1 MKQKLLNNLRLRA
14 VWLVAMILCAVSGA
28 WADEKTFDFKFETIG
43 TNGWSNSYAVHSY
56 AYDEGTVK
64 FTAASKQTGTI
75 TTMPVTKGQP
85 VEFIMAE
92 GYTISAASFKCQQ
105 WSTKAQTIT
114 LHYSTD
120 RGENYTSTDITS
132 SNFTISSD
140 ELPTGTN
147 AVKITFSSTS
157 NQIGVES
164 LTLTYTTS
172 GGSTELVDNDFAL
185 TDAPKAL
192 SFDLY
197 NNASAQVFN
206 YTTSSTGAVTIAE
219 NEYATFSINETNKT
233 ITVTPTAVTPSAQ
246 TITVNQAADETYK
259 AGSATFTL
267 TITDSTPIPTHTATF
282 SVNGAN
288 STQDFEEG
296 AAIAF
301 PANPADVNGKTFV
314 GWVAEAIDGTT
325 NVAPNFVT
333 SATMG
338 KANVT
343 YYAVFATVVSN
354 VTNVTDVLTNDIIK
368 GVENSYGDWNGKS
381 ITSTAVYAGNSAGSY
396 NSIQLRSNNSNS
408 GVITTTSGGTAT
420 KVVVKWN
427 SNTVN
432 GRTLNVYGSN
442 SAYSA
447 ASNLYD
453 AKTQGTL
460 LGSIACGTNTELT
473 IDGDYTF
480 IGVRS
485 SSGALYLDELS
496 ITWSS
501 GSASVTD
508 YCTNVAA
515 DTKLNSELSFAVT
528 EVNANISE
536 QFEAPTLN
544 AAEGFNGTVEY
555 ESSDESVAQI
565 MDGETGELRLLKE
578 GTTTITAT
586 FAGNDDYKAGSASYT
601 LTVIDNRIATT
612 TTHENIVLDLSEVE
626 SLTQLS
632 PVVKDAENNII
643 DCTYTEFPPKVSY
656 EIVSDVNGLIG
667 SIDNNSGEITLN
679 EVVGTA
685 TIKAS
690 YNAFNV
696 SNSYKPSECT
706 FTITVESVQTIS
718 EVRTQG
724 TGSVTTKGIVTS
736 CSGTTAYIQDT
747 EAAICV
753 YGSALTVGDQ
763 VKVSGT
769 LSTYKGLLEIT
780 SPTVTVLSQNNAVTP
795 EVMTIAEINESENQ
809 GWLVKI
815 EDATVTAINGQNTT
829 IAQGDNTIV
838 VRGITGVN
846 IAVDDVITLTGN
858 IGCYDAV
865 QIANPTNVTVQIVAS
880 ISLEKYSIN
889 ATAAETEG
897 TINVTYNNITDVAA
911 EVNFYEADGT
921 TAATYDW
928 IEAEIDN
935 SNNVYY
941 VISANNGD
949 ARTAYMKVYAL
960 DDESNDIYSELI
972 TVSQEA
978 YVAPV
983 PSINASNV
991 DLTYDATAGEIAY
1004 TITNPVQ
1011 DVDLTAVTTADWIS
1025 NITVTADK
1033 VTFTTTENEGN
1044 VDRQATITLSYT
1056 GAEDKAITVTQAHFE
1071 VDYANLPF
1079 EWEGGASEDLKELS
1093 GVTANSLGSDY
1104 ASGNTP
1110 YLIKFDGTG
1119 DYIQVKT
1126 DGRPGVAS
1134 IGIKMIGGAS
1144 TSTITVQESS
1154 DGEDFSDVEELT
1166 ISGTQNSVLELVTTQ
1181 DFASDSRFV
1190 RFYFTKGSNVGVG
1203 PISITKYSSEPSIIA
1218 ENVELT
1224 FDATSGEIAYTIK
1237 NPVESEELTA
1247 STEAEWIS
1255 NLTVDSENN
1264 KVTFTTTANNGTER
1278 SATITLNYASI
1289 SKNITVTQAEF
1300 IYAALPF
1307 IWDDN
1312 TTPVGVENSG
1322 VATYG
1327 GSPYMKFDGTGDY
1340 LILTLNEVPGTL
1352 TFDIQGNGFSGGT
1365 FKVQTSVDGKSY
1377 SDLETYTELTSTK
1390 QSQSFDL
1397 SSDVRYIKWIYT
1409 EKVSGNV
1416 ALGNFVLTAPITV
1429 TLNDYGFATF
1439 ASTYPLD
1446 FTNTSDYDS
1455 WQVTGVQNTAIS
1467 FEKIESKV
1475 AAGTGV
1481 LLTGYANETITLTRA
1496 SSGSA
1501 LSGNKLQ
1508 GITSATE
1515 VAADT
1520 YFGLKG
1526 NEFVKVNAGTI
1537 PAGKAVL
1544 PASLAAGVKS
1554 FTFNFNGVPTGV
1566 NGFETVDAENARI
1579 FNLAG
1584 QRLSTPQKGLNI
1596 VNGKKVLVK

>member
-28 WADEKTFDFKFETIG
+28 WAENKAYYTLDTSKSTTSNNAYASSGTATVDGIEWSFEGNG
-43 TNGWSNSYAVHSY
+43 TMNPWRLGGKNLDGVNRIVL
-56 AYDEGTVK
+56 TQ
-64 FTAASKQTGTI
+64 TA
-75 TTMPVTKGQP
+75 MD
-85 VEFIMAE
+85 
-92 GYTISAASFKCQQ
+92 AA
-105 WSTKAQTIT
+105 
-114 LHYSTD
+114 
-120 RGENYTSTDITS
+120 
-132 SNFTISSD
+132 ISSVN
-140 ELPTGTN
+140 LTVGGAN
-147 AVKITFSSTS
+147 NITV
-157 NQIGVES
+157 NS
-164 LTLTYTTS
+164 LTLVVASDDSFNDIIDEVEVDFESNSTITFEPTS
-172 GGSTELVDNDFAL
+172 GDSWAEDSYYKFVFNVSVSGNSNKFVEFSKVEFYEATGGGSQELTNSNFAL
-185 TDAPKAL
+185 TDAPVAL

-197 NNASAQVFN
+197 NNASAQVIN
-206 YTTSSTGAVTIAE
+206 YTTSSTGAVTIAD
-219 NEYATFSINETNKT
+219 NDYATFDIDEQEGT

-246 TITVNQAADETYK
+246 TITVNQAVDETYK

-427 SNTVN
+427 SNTVK

-442 SAYSA
+442 STYSA

-643 DCTYTEFPPKVSY
+643 DCTYTDFPPKVSY

-679 EVVGTA
+679 KVVGTA

-690 YNAFNV
+690 YNTFNV

-865 QIANPTNVTVQIVAS
+865 QIANPTDVVVKVATPTFTPESSEVVAGSTVSISTTTADATIYYTTNGDEPTTGSTLYSDPITINADMTIKAIAVKDGMSNSNVAS
-880 ISLEKYSIN
+880 ASYTIIVTPTITVSTNSIE
-889 ATAAETEG
+889 ATAAGTDDTVALTYANLTISDAKDFDIQYYDSEGEETDAPNW
-897 TINVTYNNITDVAA
+897 ILADVAA
-911 EVNFYEADGT
+911 DNDDYVVSYMIGSNEGT
-921 TAATYDW
+921 
-928 IEAEIDN
+928 E
-935 SNNVYY
+935 
-941 VISANNGD
+941 
-949 ARTAYMKVYAL
+949 ARTAYFKVYAM
-960 DDESNDIYSELI
+960 DNEMNFVYSNL
-972 TVSQEA
+972 V
-978 YVAPV
+978 
-983 PSINASNV
+983 
-991 DLTYDATAGEIAY
+991 
-1004 TITNPVQ
+1004 
-1011 DVDLTAVTTADWIS
+1011 
-1025 NITVTADK
+1025 
-1033 VTFTTTENEGN
+1033 
-1044 VDRQATITLSYT
+1044 
-1056 GAEDKAITVTQAHFE
+1056 TVTQAGYVPTTTYTLANSITPGKRYIITNVTNGEGYAMGGQNQNNRAAVGINVNDGTIELETGSE
-1071 VDYANLPF
+1071 VQEFVIYGSESNGFYFYD
-1079 EWEGGASEDLKELS
+1079 ETEGGYLYAASSGSNYLKTQKTDNANGRWSIEFDGDKAATITAQGENTRNLMRYNS
-1093 GVTANSLGSDY
+1093 GSTLFSCY
-1104 ASGNTP
+1104 ASGQKDI
-1110 YLIKFDGTG
+1110 YL
-1119 DYIQVKT
+1119 Y
-1126 DGRPGVAS
+1126 
-1134 IGIKMIGGAS
+1134 
-1144 TSTITVQESS
+1144 
-1154 DGEDFSDVEELT
+1154 
-1166 ISGTQNSVLELVTTQ
+1166 
-1181 DFASDSRFV
+1181 
-1190 RFYFTKGSNVGVG
+1190 
-1203 PISITKYSSEPSIIA
+1203 
-1218 ENVELT
+1218 
-1224 FDATSGEIAYTIK
+1224 
-1237 NPVESEELTA
+1237 ESEEDAVVTNVKVQL
-1247 STEAEWIS
+1247 
-1255 NLTVDSENN
+1255 NN
-1264 KVTFTTTANNGTER
+1264 K
-1278 SATITLNYASI
+1278 
-1289 SKNITVTQAEF
+1289 
-1300 IYAALPF
+1300 
-1307 IWDDN
+1307 
-1312 TTPVGVENSG
+1312 
-1322 VATYG
+1322 
-1327 GSPYMKFDGTGDY
+1327 
-1340 LILTLNEVPGTL
+1340 
-1352 TFDIQGNGFSGGT
+1352 
-1365 FKVQTSVDGKSY
+1365 
-1377 SDLETYTELTSTK
+1377 
-1390 QSQSFDL
+1390 
-1397 SSDVRYIKWIYT
+1397 
-1409 EKVSGNV
+1409 
-1416 ALGNFVLTAPITV
+1416 
-1429 TLNDYGFATF
+1429 GFATY
-1439 ASTYPLD
+1439 ASDNTLD
-1446 FTNTSDYDS
+1446 FLNADASFS
-1455 WQVTGVQNTAIS
+1455 AWQVTGVSGSTIQ
-1467 FEKIESKV
+1467 FEQIESTV
-1475 AAGTGV
+1475 ASGKGIM
-1481 LLTGYANETITLTRA
+1481 LM
-1496 SSGSA
+1496 GSA
-1501 LSGNKLQ
+1501 NAEITINILPAGGSTLSTNKLV
-1508 GITSATE
+1508 GITTATTVDDNE
-1515 VAADT
+1515 